1 MGTFRIILLFCCV
14 TIFQFV
20 AAQNP
25 QFKGQASVWTNL
37 NPSNELQF
45 WGGARYLPQL
55 NGQLGEQSKGMFDF
69 EVSANLNGTM
79 GTLPF
84 DSVYSSGSIKPYR
97 FWARYS
103 TEQWEIRAGLQ
114 KINFGSASMIRPLMW
129 FDKIDPRDPLQLT
142 DGVWGVLGRYYFLNN
157 ANLWAWVLYGN
168 EDAKTWEIG
177 NTSQRQPEWGGRF
190 QTPVPRGEMGLSFHH
205 RLSDPRGLD
214 TLVSINGLIP
224 ENRIGLD
231 GKWDLGVGLWF
242 EAVWLNKSENLGG
255 FTNQTTLSV
264 GTDYTFGIGNG
275 LNMIYEQLL
284 FEYDEKPLRINN
296 PFVFSMLSINYPLGL
311 NDHLSAM
318 MYYDWINQ
326 GLYNILTWNHQFNNF
341 TFYAMGYSNPS
352 TYRVPLSANN
362 INLFAGT
369 GLQLMLVFNH

>member
-1 MGTFRIILLFCCV
+1 MATNRILLLFCSVVLFHCV
-14 TIFQFV
+14 V
-20 AAQNP
+20 AQNP

-37 NPSNELQF
+37 NLSNELQL

-55 NGQLGEQSKGMFDF
+55 NGQVGEQSKGMFDF
-69 EVSANLNGTM
+69 EVSANLSGTM

-97 FWARYS
+97 FWVRYS

-142 DGVWGVLGRYYFLNN
+142 DGVWGLLGRYYFLNN
-157 ANLWAWVLYGN
+157 ANLWGWVLYGN

-205 RLSDPRGLD
+205 RLSDTSGLD
-214 TLVSINGLIP
+214 TLLNINDLIP

-231 GKWDLGVGLWF
+231 GKWDVGVGLWF
-242 EAVWLNKSENLGG
+242 EAVWLNKSKNVGD
-255 FTNQTTLSV
+255 FTNQTTLSL

-275 LNMIYEQLL
+275 LNVVYEQLL
-284 FEYDEKPLRINN
+284 FEYDEKPLRIND
-296 PFVFSMLSINYPLGL
+296 PFVFSMLSVDYPLGL

-326 GLYNILTWNHQFNNF
+326 GLYNMVTWTHPFKNF

-352 TYRVPLSANN
+352 SYRVPLSANN

-369 GLQLMLVFNH
+369 GLQVMLVFNH